1 MTDRSPLVLRL
12 ALWSIPVA
20 FGVMGLKFLAWR
32 LTGSVALLSDA
43 LESIV
48 NVVSAVLAL
57 SAIRYANRPADKAH
71 PYGHHKAEYF
81 SAVSEGVLIVLAAL
95 LILEESIPALAAPRP
110 LDAPLAG
117 LVLNGAAGAINAAW
131 ALLLIR
137 TGRAQRSP
145 ALAADGRHLMTDVVT
160 SAGVIA
166 GLVLAQLTG
175 WAILDPLLAIVVAAN
190 ILREGW
196 RVIAGSLGGLMDSAV
211 APETRTLIEATILG
225 NADGAIE
232 VHDIR
237 TRHAGAVT
245 FIEFHLV
252 VEGGMTVSASHA
264 ICDRV
269 EAALED
275 AVPGAQVIIHVEP
288 GHKVKPGALPVK

>member
-1 MTDRSPLVLRL
+1 MTDRSPIVLRL

-57 SAIRYANRPADKAH
+57 SAIRYANRPADKGH

-81 SAVSEGVLIVLAAL
+81 SAVAEGVLIVLAAL
-95 LILEESIPALAAPRP
+95 LILEESIPALMNPRP
-110 LDAPLAG
+110 LDAPVAG
-117 LVLNGAAGAINAAW
+117 LALNGVAGAVNAAW

-137 TGRAQRSP
+137 TGRAHRSP
-145 ALAADGRHLMTDVVT
+145 ALTADGRHLMTDVVT
-160 SAGVIA
+160 SAGVIV

-175 WAILDPLLAIVVAAN
+175 WAILDPLLAIIVAAN

-211 APETRTLIEATILG
+211 EPDGRKRIEATILG

-237 TRHAGAVT
+237 TRNAGPAT

-252 VEGGMTVSASHA
+252 VDGDMTVSDSHT
-264 ICDRV
+264 ICDRI
-269 EAALED
+269 EHALED

>member
-57 SAIRYANRPADKAH
+57 SAIRYANRPADKGH

-95 LILEESIPALAAPRP
+95 LILEESIPALTTPRP

-160 SAGVIA
+160 SAGVIV

-211 APETRTLIEATILG
+211 APDTRTLIEATILG